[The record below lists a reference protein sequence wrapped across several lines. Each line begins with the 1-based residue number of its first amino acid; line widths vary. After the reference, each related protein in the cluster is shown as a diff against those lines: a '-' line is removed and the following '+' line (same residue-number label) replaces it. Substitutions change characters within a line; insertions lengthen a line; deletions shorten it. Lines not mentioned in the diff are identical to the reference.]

1 VLREGRIVVD
11 GPKGEVL
18 TTEMLQNVFGLPV
31 ELAQR
36 DGYYHLW

>member
-1 VLREGRIVVD
+1 MREGRVVAD
-11 GPKGEVL
+11 GPKDRLL
-18 TTEMLQNVFGLPV
+18 TADSLRELFGVEV